1 MVTAPQISL
10 RNISLSFGGE
20 PVFDN
25 LNLLIH
31 SHDRIALVGR
41 NGSGK
46 STLLKVLQGF
56 VIQDEGERM
65 LSKGLS
71 VGYLEQDP
79 NLSKFTTLYDYV
91 YSGVSESNYHLV
103 EMTRKSLKIDLGI
116 YISDSSGGER
126 RRAALTKLIAGDHDL
141 MLLDEPTNH
150 LDVEAIEWLESELKS
165 SSKSFVIISHDRMF
179 LSNLT
184 NDTVWVDRG
193 KARRCSVG
201 FGGFEEWRDKVW
213 QEEDDKIHKLNRKIM
228 SESRWAVEG
237 IRARRK
243 RNQRRVKN
251 LQKLR
256 DQKKSYIPRVGKA
269 NMILAS
275 EKKSG
280 QSVVDAKNINKNF
293 ASKCIIRDFSI
304 QIKQG
309 DRIGIVGPNG
319 IGKTTLI
326 KILLGE
332 VQPDLGEIKLG
343 SNLIIAK
350 FDQMR
355 EQLNLENSLLQNLTD
370 DPNIQNVSKAGQI
383 LVRGKS
389 KHVAG
394 YLKDF
399 LFSEAQLRSPV
410 KSLSGGEKARL
421 LLAKIMTKESNLL
434 ILDEPT
440 NDLDLETLDIL
451 QEVIT
456 EYPGTVLL
464 ISHDR
469 DFLNRTVETSI
480 VLTGQGKFLKI
491 AGSWIDYQSL
501 KIKNN
506 TPNKVKERI
515 NKKNLE
521 EDLSTHSSKKT
532 GYSFVDKH
540 RLEQLPILIDRLEYE
555 IKKLENFLSDATL
568 YLEHPIK
575 FEKASTALIERQT
588 ELKSLENEWFVL
600 EDKELSS
607 GVYRIREAK
616 VLNSTIEEMCNAKD
630 QIRISKESYPVG
642 DVFGVD
648 IYEATHVNT
657 DKQVYV
663 TASEL
668 LR

>member
-10 RNISLSFGGE
+10 KNISLSFGGE

-71 VGYLEQDP
+71 IGYLEQDP

-91 YSGVSESNYHLV
+91 YSGVSESNFHLI
-103 EMTRKSLKIDLGI
+103 EMTRKSLKLDLGI

-126 RRAALTKLIAGDHDL
+126 RRAALTKLIAGEHDL

-184 NDTVWVDRG
+184 KDTVWVDRG

-213 QEEDDKIHKLNRKIM
+213 QEEDDKIHKLNRKIL

-237 IRARRK
+237 ISARRK
-243 RNQRRVKN
+243 RNQGRLKN

-256 DQKKSYIPRVGKA
+256 DQKKSYIPRLGKA

-280 QSVVDAKNINKNF
+280 QLVVDAKNINKNF
-293 ASKCIIRDFSI
+293 ANKCIIKDFSI

-326 KILLGE
+326 KIILGE
-332 VQPDLGEIKLG
+332 VQPDLGEVKLG

-451 QEVIT
+451 QEVIA
-456 EYPGTVLL
+456 EYQGTVLL

-480 VLTGQGKFLKI
+480 ILTGQGKFFKI
-491 AGSWIDYQSL
+491 TGSWNDNQSL

-506 TPNKVKERI
+506 TPSKVKEKI
-515 NKKNLE
+515 NKENLE
-521 EDLSTHSSKKT
+521 ETSNTQSSQKK

-540 RLEQLPILIDRLEYE
+540 RLEQLPILIERLEFE

-568 YLEHPIK
+568 YLEHPLK
-575 FEKASTALIERQT
+575 FEKASSALIERQT
-588 ELKSLENEWFVL
+588 ELKNLEDEWFIL
-600 EDKELSS
+600 EERGS
-607 GVYRIREAK
+607 
-616 VLNSTIEEMCNAKD
+616 
-630 QIRISKESYPVG
+630 
-642 DVFGVD
+642 
-648 IYEATHVNT
+648 
-657 DKQVYV
+657 
-663 TASEL
+663 
-668 LR
+668 

>member
-10 RNISLSFGGE
+10 KNISLSFGGE

-65 LSKGLS
+65 LSKSLS
-71 VGYLEQDP
+71 IGYLEQDP
-79 NLSKFTTLYDYV
+79 NLSKFTTLHDYV
-91 YSGVSESNYHLV
+91 YSGVSESNFHLI
-103 EMTRKSLKIDLGI
+103 EMTRKSLKLDLGI

-126 RRAALTKLIAGDHDL
+126 RRAALTKLIAGEHDL

-184 NDTVWVDRG
+184 KDTVWVDRG

-213 QEEDDKIHKLNRKIM
+213 QEEDDKIHKLNRKIL

-237 IRARRK
+237 ISARRK
-243 RNQRRVKN
+243 RNQGRLKN

-256 DQKKSYIPRVGKA
+256 DQKKSYIPRLGKA

-280 QSVVDAKNINKNF
+280 QLVVDAKNINKNF
-293 ASKCIIRDFSI
+293 ANKCIIKDFSI

-326 KILLGE
+326 KIILGE
-332 VQPDLGEIKLG
+332 VQPDLGEVKLG

-451 QEVIT
+451 QEVIA

-469 DFLNRTVETSI
+469 DFLNRIVETSI
-480 VLTGQGKFLKI
+480 ILTGQGKFLKI
-491 AGSWIDYQSL
+491 AGSWNDYQSL
-501 KIKNN
+501 KIKNS
-506 TPNKVKERI
+506 TPSKVKEKI
-515 NKKNLE
+515 NKQNLE
-521 EDLSTHSSKKT
+521 ETSNTQSSQKK

-540 RLEQLPILIDRLEYE
+540 RLEQLPILIERLEFE

-568 YLEHPIK
+568 YLEHPLK

-588 ELKSLENEWFVL
+588 ELKNLEDEWFVL
-600 EDKELSS
+600 EERGS
-607 GVYRIREAK
+607 
-616 VLNSTIEEMCNAKD
+616 
-630 QIRISKESYPVG
+630 
-642 DVFGVD
+642 
-648 IYEATHVNT
+648 
-657 DKQVYV
+657 
-663 TASEL
+663 
-668 LR
+668 